1 MADYNDQRIE
11 DKAEPIA
18 WGVVTDRFLTRWG
31 REIKRIAR
39 GQSSQVAYPLY
50 NRDDMDAFDKYAAT
64 RSDFMRPR
72 VNRNLPRQ
80 GQVSMH
86 DRPWVNRRPQR
97 IHAWGG
103 SIGAA
108 PGGE

>member
-1 MADYNDQRIE
+1 MTDYDDQRIE

-18 WGVVTDRFLTRWG
+18 WGVATDRFLTRWG

-39 GQSSQVAYPLY
+39 GQSSQIAYPLY